1 MIHSA
6 RRASSRLIIRSDQG
20 LSSSTSSNDISV
32 VPRARFL
39 GPACAPRTGLQPPV
53 PRSAAIELSAAARAA
68 ATGER
73 RRPHRPN
80 PPAGASTAR
89 LPRRIGQS
97 EAPMREGDD
106 DARPPRTAR
115 PTVPASMRGYAR
127 GREEREQR
135 QHERQVTERTAKQA
149 QRIHKSPFLYRRPAQ
164 ASPSQGGHKGR
175 ERQPSRAFTPRAQW
189 RTRRCL
195 GASLVR
201 APAQELTCPRHHH
214 VSTSGIANPTS
225 ASAWRRRGIA
235 RGAVIA
241 ITGTWAVRCSS

>member
-1 MIHSA
+1 
-6 RRASSRLIIRSDQG
+6 
-20 LSSSTSSNDISV
+20 
-32 VPRARFL
+32 
-39 GPACAPRTGLQPPV
+39 
-53 PRSAAIELSAAARAA
+53 
-68 ATGER
+68 
-73 RRPHRPN
+73 
-80 PPAGASTAR
+80 
-89 LPRRIGQS
+89 
-97 EAPMREGDD
+97 MREGDD

-135 QHERQVTERTAKQA
+135 QHERQVTERPAKQA
-149 QRIHKSPFLYRRPAQ
+149 QRIHKVSFLYRRPAQ
-164 ASPSQGGHKGR
+164 ASPFQGGHKGR

-195 GASLVR
+195 GASLVS

-214 VSTSGIANPTS
+214 VSTSGIAKPTS

-241 ITGTWAVRCSS
+241 ITGTWAVRCSSYTRSPRIARIRPVGRAPTTIASTWRVDATPPIACAGRPQISCCMK